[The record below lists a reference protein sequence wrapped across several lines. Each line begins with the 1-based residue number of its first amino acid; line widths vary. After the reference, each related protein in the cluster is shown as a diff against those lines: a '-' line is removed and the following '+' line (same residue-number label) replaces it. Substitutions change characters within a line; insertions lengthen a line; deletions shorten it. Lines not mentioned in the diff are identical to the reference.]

1 MEARSKGER
10 TRSRV
15 LEVTAQLVVIRGVEG
30 VTHAAVAELVP
41 CTRTLVY
48 RYFPSRESLLGGILE
63 RVAEQYQ
70 ERFDMAEV
78 KEDLRRRLH
87 ARRGAM
93 PAASRAFQERF
104 WRPED
109 WNEEFLTF
117 NLASV
122 ILVRMVLLGGTIG
135 GQPISDRHL
144 LTPRFVA
151 GPLRELGL
159 TRMQAELVVD
169 SMLSALYHVLRAA
182 LAGAITREDA
192 IELQFRMISGA
203 LQTVAATVPAVP
215 HTGKEGRAQRAAHA
229 RPG

>member
-1 MEARSKGER
+1 MEPMTKGER
-10 TRSRV
+10 TRRRA
-15 LEVTAQLVVIRGVEG
+15 LEVTAQLVVSGGVEA

-63 RVAEQYQ
+63 RVGERYQ

-78 KEDLRRRLH
+78 KEDFRRRLH

-93 PAASRAFQERF
+93 PAESRSFQERF

-109 WNEEFLTF
+109 WNEESLTF
-117 NLASV
+117 NLAAV
-122 ILVRMVLLGGTIG
+122 ILIRVVLLGGTIG

-144 LTPRFVA
+144 LTPLFVS
-151 GPLRELGL
+151 GPLRDLGL
-159 TRMQAELVVD
+159 NRMQADLVVD
-169 SMLSALYHVLRAA
+169 AMLSALYHVLRAA

-203 LQTVAATVPAVP
+203 LQTVAASTP
-215 HTGKEGRAQRAAHA
+215 TRLG
-229 RPG
+229 